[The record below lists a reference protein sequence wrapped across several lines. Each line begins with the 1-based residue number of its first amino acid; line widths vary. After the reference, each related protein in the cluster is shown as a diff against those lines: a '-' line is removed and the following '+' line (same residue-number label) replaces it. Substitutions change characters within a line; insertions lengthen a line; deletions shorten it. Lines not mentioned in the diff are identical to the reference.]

1 MTATKPR
8 GPCPRKKPRKLSVAQ
23 QLAFSM
29 PINPPRSADRIIPP
43 RDRMGVKVYG

>member
-1 MTATKPR
+1 MTDTKPR

-29 PINPPRSADRIIPP
+29 PINKPSTAPRIPP
-43 RDRMGVKVYG
+43 RDRMGVKVSG